1 MKIQVQNL
9 GANLNVAE
17 AMINRYLQEI
27 TLLHR
32 NCDNEKKEK
41 ELVQGELKGQK
52 AENSDLKA
60 ENSDLKA
67 ENQDLK
73 AQLDVI
79 NTNFLKFR
87 KPLTHYREAT
97 FENAVRSVSNKMSVL
112 LSAFKYF

>member
-60 ENSDLKA
+60 EN
-67 ENQDLK
+67 QDLK